1 MVNNKDELKK
11 INFNLICERWGI
23 KEIYL
28 FGSFL
33 TGIIKDESD
42 IDIIVDFFDYSKLTL
57 FVLIDIKEEF
67 EEIFG
72 RKVDLITKKS
82 LNNSKNNIFKNE
94 IYNNSEVLYEI
105 G

>member
-11 INFNLICERWGI
+11 IDFNLICERWGI

>member
-11 INFNLICERWGI
+11 IDFNLICERWGI

-82 LNNSKNNIFKNE
+82 LNNFKNNIFKNE